1 MKVKA
6 FGLLRYV
13 AGLGLA
19 LALFAVS
26 PAIRVADPFGSALAA
41 DSPPAV
47 AQPVPAANN
56 PSSPGAPAPAGPTV
70 PAGPQAPAMGADAN
84 AGSSDPLA
92 YHRDSYVYASQ
103 RLRDPFGSLLRGRFV
118 SEGGDKTPDIGS
130 LDLVGVMWGDADK
143 FALCEDREGHGYV
156 LRIGD
161 PVQNGEVA
169 GITRES
175 LTIRQYFFGTST
187 SVILKLKP
195 REGNSNGKNRRR

>member
-1 MKVKA
+1 MKVDA
-6 FGLLRYV
+6 SGYPRLLG
-13 AGLGLA
+13 GLGFA
-19 LALFAVS
+19 LVLFAAS
-26 PAIRVADPFGSALAA
+26 PAIRVADPVGTALAA

-56 PSSPGAPAPAGPTV
+56 PSTPGAATPAAPTPAT
-70 PAGPQAPAMGADAN
+70 PATPGAMGADAN

-92 YHRDSYVYASQ
+92 YHRDSYIYASH
-103 RLRDPFGSLLRGRFV
+103 RLRDPFGSLLKGRFV
-118 SEGGDKTPDIGS
+118 SDGSDKTPDIGS
-130 LDLVGVMWGDADK
+130 LDLVGVMWGDSDK
-143 FALCEDREGHGYV
+143 FALCEDREGHGFV
-156 LRIGD
+156 LRVGD